1 MISNSDD
8 LNDFTQVDNG
18 EQIVLAYD
26 CADPC
31 GPESFSEPEDRHG
44 FRPAKPR
51 RSKLK
56 RWGKKK

>member
-1 MISNSDD
+1 MRSNSGD
-8 LNDFTQVDNG
+8 LSDFTQVDNG
-18 EQIVLAYD
+18 EQIVLVYERAN
-26 CADPC
+26 PC
-31 GPESFSEPEDRHG
+31 GIESFSEPEDRHG